1 MFREFIFSRGA
12 EHVTLPIEYKFE
24 FKSKGNGENE
34 KRNRNVCLTRARVYA
49 TITMPCS

>member
-34 KRNRNVCLTRARVYA
+34 KTKPKCLPDACQGICDHNNA
-49 TITMPCS
+49 L